1 MDVFITMNFIISVVS
16 IQICKALDCSKCPN
30 LEAVLL
36 RRDGFQVNCIHSPK
50 VVLFEFVDSAKCEIE
65 GVRYL
70 PKALP
75 EELKVELTPP
85 LPDSAS
91 FDHLNSD
98 LEAFIEGL
106 KESDLPTLKKE
117 SPGQQDLA
125 SYKQKLTEWKNLL
138 FGRVK
143 GGLGYLGT
151 PPSGSKELKEFYEKI
166 KYYLSHL
173 DAFLSKEENCD
184 AFIER
189 LQILQTQ
196 SACGARF
203 IAELEQLFTM
213 NCIGGETA
221 DLSKQFAQIASTE
234 AKLAIER
241 MFPDGNVH
249 EINQAM
255 FQLKDYLTGSYFK
268 DQLSHEMDQAKLI
281 IKFLKYHTSVNLV
294 TTIQNGLK
302 PNSPLEELFTQY
314 LKENFSPEL
323 TKDILE
329 ELNQDV
335 NELWEVTK
343 ERKIAAF
350 GAYDL
355 VRQKP
360 AQERTAQEKLQMVAL
375 PQDEKACQNKEELEG
390 LLKSKEKS
398 FKDKNIQSG
407 VESKKDEILYQEH
420 YDQGA
425 NRWKPEIIAK
435 ALQKMGILAT
445 EAELF
450 PKAN

>member
-1 MDVFITMNFIISVVS
+1 
-16 IQICKALDCSKCPN
+16 
-30 LEAVLL
+30 
-36 RRDGFQVNCIHSPK
+36 
-50 VVLFEFVDSAKCEIE
+50 LFEFVDSAKCEIE

-75 EELKVELTPP
+75 AELQAQLTPP
-85 LPDSAS
+85 LPGSAS
-91 FDHLNSD
+91 IEHLKLD
-98 LEAFIEGL
+98 LETFIGGL
-106 KESDLPTLKKE
+106 KELDLRTLKKE
-117 SPGQQDLA
+117 IKGGQDLA

-203 IAELEQLFTM
+203 IAELEQLFSL

-221 DLSKQFAQIASTE
+221 DLSNQLAQIASTE

-268 DQLSHEMDQAKLI
+268 DQLFHEMDQGELI

-294 TTIQNGLK
+294 KTIQDNLK
-302 PNSPLEELFTQY
+302 PSSSMVDLFTQY
-314 LKENFSPEL
+314 LRENFSPEL
-323 TKDILE
+323 SKEQFDEVIR
-329 ELNQDV
+329 DV
-335 NELWEVTK
+335 NELWEDTK

-350 GAYDL
+350 KAYDL

-360 AQERTAQEKLQMVAL
+360 AQNRTTQDKFQMAAQILSF
-375 PQDEKACQNKEELEG
+375 DEKACEFKGQLDLLLE
-390 LLKSKEKS
+390 SKEKS

-425 NRWKPEIIAK
+425 YRWKPGIIAQ

-450 PKAN
+450 PKANYPSF